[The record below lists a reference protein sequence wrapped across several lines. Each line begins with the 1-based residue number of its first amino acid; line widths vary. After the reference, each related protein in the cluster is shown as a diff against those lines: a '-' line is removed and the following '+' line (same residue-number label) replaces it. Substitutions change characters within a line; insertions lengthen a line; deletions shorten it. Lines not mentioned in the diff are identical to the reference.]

1 MKSSYKLAGA
11 CLSAALLAACAGSVP
26 SSTPLSVAPQL
37 VQKRSV
43 SITYGRHRV
52 KKNSETMTYLYSFT
66 GLADGNTPYGPL
78 LSVSGT
84 LYGTSSSGQNG
95 CQCGSIYSIA
105 SSGTFAVVHTFGYPP
120 DANTPHAG
128 LINVNGLLYGTT
140 GGGGAYGAGAV
151 YTVPP
156 TPSGTESVL
165 ESFYPGSDGQTPVAS
180 LIATGSTLYGTTSA
194 GGVYNT
200 GTAFSMTTSGA
211 ETVLHSFGGSGDG
224 TNPVAPL
231 LNVGNKLYG
240 TTESGGVNG
249 CGSVFAITKAN
260 GHETVLYSFTD
271 RPDGCTPRYGALI
284 SLNGTMYGT
293 TSTGG
298 GGSRLGTVYSI
309 TPSGTE
315 TVLHTFNAA
324 QTAPL
329 RMGASPSSM
338 ACSTARPAPA
348 ARTVRERSSRS
359 RLRPRAR
366 TPSFGPSADSRAAH
380 NRSPTLSPSTARFT
394 APRRPGARTTWERSS
409 RCFRF
414 ETAALKSIKAAQPL
428 QIVSRG

>member
-165 ESFYPGSDGQTPVAS
+165 QSFYPGSDGQTPVAS

-260 GHETVLYSFTD
+260 GHETVLYSFSD
-271 RPDGCTPRYGALI
+271 RPDGCTPRYGALV

-298 GGSRLGTVYSI
+298 GPNRWGTVYSI

-315 TVLHTFNAA
+315 TVLHTFANG
-324 QTAPL
+324 TD
-329 RMGASPSSM
+329 GAIPYGGLTVLNGVLYGTTSAGGAYGQGTVFAISPS
-338 ACSTARPAPA
+338 
-348 ARTVRERSSRS
+348 
-359 RLRPRAR
+359 
-366 TPSFGPSADSRAAH
+366 PSGAYAVIWAFGGQ
-380 NRSPTLSPSTARFT
+380 
-394 APRRPGARTTWERSS
+394 PGG
-409 RCFRF
+409 
-414 ETAALKSIKAAQPL
+414 AQPESDL
-428 QIVSRG
+428 IAVNGTLYGTTTAGGANNLGTVFSLLSI